1 MTVDALSIQAYRE
14 TASRRQVQRDMVLQV
29 IDQARHP
36 SSSDIARLTGLQRTS
51 VTGRLKE
58 LEDEGIIRK
67 AGTKVDPWTKKTV
80 NWYERCTQ

>member
-1 MTVDALSIQAYRE
+1 MTVDVLSVQAYHS
-14 TASRRQVQRDMVLQV
+14 TASKRQVQRDMVLQV
-29 IDQARHP
+29 IDQAMHP

-80 NWYERCTQ
+80 NWYARS